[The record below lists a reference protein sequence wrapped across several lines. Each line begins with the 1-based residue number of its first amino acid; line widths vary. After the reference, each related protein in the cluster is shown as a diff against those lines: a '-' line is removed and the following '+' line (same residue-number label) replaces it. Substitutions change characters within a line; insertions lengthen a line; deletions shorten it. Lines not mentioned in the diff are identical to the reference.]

1 MGQRSPDLV
10 SGAVDDALPAESPRD
25 VRGVGATRYD
35 LMTKV
40 ARDARDLLGAL
51 NANVDW
57 IKSGFAD
64 GVPTDALIEGLNDI
78 ETCCERLT
86 SLLEDALVGTR
97 KQGLTVERS
106 ILSISS
112 VLAAAQKKVKKAAE
126 AKRVSFEV
134 ATECE
139 VVAMFDRTLLT
150 SAFSKLMG
158 RIVAEV
164 EPDSKV
170 SVRYQLQEEEIQVT
184 FAREETADRAL
195 RSSHTS
201 IRPRLPSGASR
212 RDAND
217 SELEFCHVVAEAHE
231 GFLTR
236 GSSLT
241 LYCMILP
248 WVGPEVQQ
256 QG

>member
-1 MGQRSPDLV
+1 MGQRSPDRI

-25 VRGVGATRYD
+25 VGGVGSTRYD

-139 VVAMFDRTLLT
+139 VVAMFESHPSHERLFQ
-150 SAFSKLMG
+150 AHGKE
-158 RIVAEV
+158 IVAEV

-170 SVRYQLQEEEIQVT
+170 SVRYQLQDEESKSPLLETKRRISLALLAH
-184 FAREETADRAL
+184 FAPTRPAVWRKSARCKRLRARVL
-195 RSSHTS
+195 PRRRRS
-201 IRPRLPSGASR
+201 P
-212 RDAND
+212 
-217 SELEFCHVVAEAHE
+217 
-231 GFLTR
+231 
-236 GSSLT
+236 
-241 LYCMILP
+241 
-248 WVGPEVQQ
+248 
-256 QG
+256 